1 MPLEKEKA
9 AYKFWLVLHRNFPK
23 TERYG
28 LGRRIDNLFLEILEL
43 TFTASYLPIDPK
55 IILLGKIISR
65 LDILKFFPQLAWE
78 NKLIPD
84 EKYIELSKKLQE
96 IGRDIGAWKKGLVE
110 KKTPT
115 K

>member
-1 MPLEKEKA
+1 MLE
-9 AYKFWLVLHRNFPK
+9 
-23 TERYG
+23 
-28 LGRRIDNLFLEILEL
+28 
-43 TFTASYLPIDPK
+43 
-55 IILLGKIISR
+55 KIISR

-84 EKYIELSKKLQE
+84 EKYIELSAKLQE
-96 IGRDIGAWKKGLVE
+96 IGRDIGAWKKGLSE